1 MGEDNQI
8 EYPIASGTPSRRSTG
23 CDRTWTR
30 WRRSTSDGEIVEEF
44 RSRSHPSTRVRS
56 RGSSGRTWPRRLWRR
71 AFCNGP
77 WGWFDDDQAFVRDWG
92 FDLASDRDPVFVW
105 QGRQDL
111 MVPITHGE
119 WLVRTSPVPAHLYD
133 EHGHLSLALGAF
145 GSESS
150 TSSWGRSSGGPSSIE
165 GWEFLQARDP
175 RGSRARR
182 SGSGRSLDASACHCL
197 RISIGIVFVWFGL
210 LKIFDVSP
218 VSELVAKTIY
228 WFDPD
233 VVVPALGVFEVFVGL
248 CLIAGRLMRIAL
260 PLLVLQMAG
269 TFLVLVMHP
278 DVAFQ
283 GGNPFLLTVEGE
295 FVIKNLVLLSAALV
309 IGSRLAP
316 IGEGLRQRVAP
327 PRASSSAWTPQGPSM
342 SI

>member
-1 MGEDNQI
+1 MSSSK
-8 EYPIASGTPSRRSTG
+8 P
-23 CDRTWTR
+23 
-30 WRRSTSDGEIVEEF
+30 EIRERAE
-44 RSRSHPSTRVRS
+44 RVDE
-56 RGSSGRTWPRRLWRR
+56 RLR
-71 AFCNGP
+71 AF
-77 WGWFDDDQAFVRDWG
+77 
-92 FDLASDRDPVFVW
+92 LARV
-105 QGRQDL
+105 G
-111 MVPITHGE
+111 VP
-119 WLVRTSPVPAHLYD
+119 L
-133 EHGHLSLALGAF
+133 
-145 GSESS
+145 
-150 TSSWGRSSGGPSSIE
+150 
-165 GWEFLQARDP
+165 
-175 RGSRARR
+175 
-182 SGSGRSLDASACHCL
+182 L

-210 LKIFDVSP
+210 LKVFDVSP

-283 GGNPFLLTVEGE
+283 HGNPFLLTVEGE

-316 IGEGLRQRVAP
+316 IGEGG
-327 PRASSSAWTPQGPSM
+327 SGSA
-342 SI
+342 